1 MNVGKPHY
9 TFILENDNKH
19 IAEIKTPTD
28 NIKKLGDKN
37 LKDLELND
45 ENIET
50 IKTHFQEKIKN
61 LEQEKADKEKAAAE
75 AAQKAADD
83 AASKAKADEVK
94 SAEEPVVEEPV
105 VEEPVV
111 EEPVVEEPVVEE
123 PVVEEPVVEG
133 GPTLEER
140 TAARKEKDQEESIGL
155 AGMGITAGGKKRKT
169 QKKRRTRRSRKNKR
183 KTSKK

>member
-1 MNVGKPHY
+1 MDVTKPHY
-9 TFILENDNKH
+9 TFILEKDNKH
-19 IAEIKTPTD
+19 ISQIKTPSK
-28 NIKKLGDKN
+28 NINKIGDKN

-50 IKTHFQEKIKN
+50 IKTHFQDEIKQLEKD
-61 LEQEKADKEKAAAE
+61 KADKEKAAAE
-75 AAQKAADD
+75 AAQKAADE
-83 AASKAKADEVK
+83 AAAKAKADEVK

-105 VEEPVV
+105 VE
-111 EEPVVEEPVVEE
+111 
-123 PVVEEPVVEG
+123 G
-133 GPTLEER
+133 DPTLEER

-169 QKKRRTRRSRKNKR
+169 QKKRRTRRNNKNKR